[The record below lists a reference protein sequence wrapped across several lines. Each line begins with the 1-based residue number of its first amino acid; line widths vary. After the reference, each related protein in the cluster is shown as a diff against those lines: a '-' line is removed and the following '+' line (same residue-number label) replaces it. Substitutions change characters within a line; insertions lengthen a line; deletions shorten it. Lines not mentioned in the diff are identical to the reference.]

1 MDMSMRARAF
11 ADEKMKAVRERLGSE
26 KEVDDFGAM
35 RMIIQTIFDDEKSNF
50 YSYDDIESV
59 IRRIFYKTRRKLGIL
74 QPLLD
79 DADVSEIMVNGPAD
93 IFVER
98 NGKIE
103 KYKYGFDSIEEL
115 EEVMRNIAGEV
126 HREINER
133 SPIVDARLPDGSRV
147 NGVYKNIALNVPI
160 LTIRKFSEDYMRMGD
175 LVRNSTISEEGA
187 ELLKHLVR
195 CGYNIFVSGGT
206 SSGKTT
212 LLNALAEAVPRDER
226 VIIIEDSAELKMGYI
241 ENIVHL
247 ECRNSN
253 AKGEGRVSMSD
264 LIKSSLRMRPNRI
277 IVGEVRGSEVV
288 DMLQAM
294 NTGHD
299 GSLSTGHANSVEGM
313 LKRLESLYLAAMPI
327 SVDAIREQIAEGIN
341 IMVHIARQKDGR
353 RRVTEITELLG
364 YSGDEFT
371 LNPLMKTNIKG
382 KLARTGYGI
391 EKPRKE
397 DDKYSDK
404 LYGITA
410 PW

>member
-11 ADEKMKAVRERLGSE
+11 ADEKIKAVRQRLGE
-26 KEVDDFGAM
+26 EQEVNDFGAM
-35 RMIIQTIFDDEKSNF
+35 RTIIQTIFDDEQSNF
-50 YSYDDIESV
+50 FSYEDIESM
-59 IRRIFYKTRRKLGIL
+59 IKRIFYKTRRKLGIL
-74 QPLLD
+74 QPLID
-79 DADVSEIMVNGPAD
+79 DEAVSEIMVNGPKD

-98 NGKIE
+98 GGRIE
-103 KYKYGFDSIEEL
+103 KYHAEFDSVEEL

-147 NGVYKNIALNVPI
+147 NGVYKNIALNGPI
-160 LTIRKFSEDYMRMGD
+160 LTIRKFSEEFMRMDDLVGNGTINGAGANLLED
-175 LVRNSTISEEGA
+175 LVRG
-187 ELLKHLVR
+187 
-195 CGYNIFVSGGT
+195 GYNIFVSGGT

-212 LLNALAEAVPRDER
+212 LLNALAEAVPKDER
-226 VIIIEDSAELKMGYI
+226 VIIIEDSAELKMKYI

-253 AKGEGRVSMSD
+253 SSGEGGVSMSD

-327 SVDAIREQIAEGIN
+327 NVDAIREQIAEGID
-341 IMVHIARQKDGR
+341 ILVHIERQRDGR
-353 RRVTEITELLG
+353 RCVTEITELLG
-364 YSGDEFT
+364 YQEGQFS
-371 LNPLMKTNIKG
+371 LNRIMKIGSNG
-382 KLARTGYGI
+382 KLYQVGRIQKKKGTGRGI
-391 EKPRKE
+391 
-397 DDKYSDK
+397 DFIY
-404 LYGITA
+404 
-410 PW
+410 

>member
-1 MDMSMRARAF
+1 
-11 ADEKMKAVRERLGSE
+11 
-26 KEVDDFGAM
+26 
-35 RMIIQTIFDDEKSNF
+35 
-50 YSYDDIESV
+50 
-59 IRRIFYKTRRKLGIL
+59 
-74 QPLLD
+74 
-79 DADVSEIMVNGPAD
+79 
-93 IFVER
+93 
-98 NGKIE
+98 
-103 KYKYGFDSIEEL
+103 
-115 EEVMRNIAGEV
+115 
-126 HREINER
+126 
-133 SPIVDARLPDGSRV
+133 
-147 NGVYKNIALNVPI
+147 
-160 LTIRKFSEDYMRMGD
+160 
-175 LVRNSTISEEGA
+175 
-187 ELLKHLVR
+187 
-195 CGYNIFVSGGT
+195 
-206 SSGKTT
+206 
-212 LLNALAEAVPRDER
+212 
-226 VIIIEDSAELKMGYI
+226 
-241 ENIVHL
+241 
-247 ECRNSN
+247 
-253 AKGEGRVSMSD
+253 
-264 LIKSSLRMRPNRI
+264 MRPNRI

-364 YSGDEFT
+364 YNGGEFT

-382 KLARTGYGI
+382 QLARTGYGI

>member
-1 MDMSMRARAF
+1 MDMSMGARAF
-11 ADEKMKAVRERLGSE
+11 ADEKMKAVREKLGSE

-59 IRRIFYKTRRKLGIL
+59 IQRIFYKTRRKLGIL

-147 NGVYKNIALNVPI
+147 NGVYKNIALNGPI

-175 LVRNSTISEEGA
+175 LVRNGTISEEGA
-187 ELLKHLVR
+187 DLLKHLVR

-226 VIIIEDSAELKMGYI
+226 VIIIEDSAELKMVYI

-247 ECRNSN
+247 ECRKSN
-253 AKGEGRVSMSD
+253 A
-264 LIKSSLRMRPNRI
+264 
-277 IVGEVRGSEVV
+277 
-288 DMLQAM
+288 
-294 NTGHD
+294 
-299 GSLSTGHANSVEGM
+299 
-313 LKRLESLYLAAMPI
+313 
-327 SVDAIREQIAEGIN
+327 
-341 IMVHIARQKDGR
+341 
-353 RRVTEITELLG
+353 
-364 YSGDEFT
+364 
-371 LNPLMKTNIKG
+371 
-382 KLARTGYGI
+382 
-391 EKPRKE
+391 
-397 DDKYSDK
+397 
-404 LYGITA
+404 
-410 PW
+410 